1 VRKTFDLSRVLAL
14 AGTVKQQRAH
24 AQGRSWYRIE
34 AKSTSAEVHLY
45 DMIGEWGVTAQDFVS
60 ELKPLSGKP
69 LDLHINS
76 EGGEVFDGLA
86 IFEAL
91 QRHDGR
97 VTAYVDGL
105 AASSASFIAM
115 AADEIVMAERARMM
129 VHDAHGL
136 AIGNASNLR
145 ALAEILDDLSGNIA
159 DIYAA
164 RTGKTSKY
172 WRDQMHGPDGG
183 DGTWFGAQAAVDAG
197 LADRIA
203 EPRPRDSVPSTAHN
217 DQRVDSPPSP
227 EPVLNWDPASFL
239 ASFEGT
245 GL

>member
-1 VRKTFDLSRVLAL
+1 MRVKIDLSRVLGL
-14 AGTVKQQRAH
+14 AGQVKQNTEQAKKLD
-24 AQGRSWYRIE
+24 RSWYRIE
-34 AKSTSAEVHLY
+34 NKTDGPAEIHIY
-45 DMIGEWGVTAQDFVS
+45 DMIGEWGVSAQDFVG
-60 ELKPLSGKP
+60 ELKPLNGRP
-69 LDLHINS
+69 LDLHLNS
-76 EGGEVFDGLA
+76 EGGQVFDGLA
-86 IFEAL
+86 IFEAI
-91 QRHDGR
+91 QRHDGH

-136 AIGNASNLR
+136 AIGNARNLR
-145 ALAEILDDLSGNIA
+145 ALADILDDLSGNIA

-183 DGTWFGAQAAVDAG
+183 DGTWFNATDAVAAG
-197 LADRIA
+197 LADRTA
-203 EPRPRDSVPSTAHN
+203 EPRPRSTPKDAYSDH
-217 DQRVDSPPSP
+217 VLPSP
-227 EPVLNWDPASFL
+227 SPSASLDVAAFL
-239 ASFEGT
+239 LSMKEA

>member
-1 VRKTFDLSRVLAL
+1 MRVKLDVTRIMGLAQTVSRTAEQ
-14 AGTVKQQRAH
+14 ARRGD
-24 AQGRSWYRIE
+24 RSWYRIE
-34 AKSTSAEVHLY
+34 AKAASAEIHLY

-60 ELKPLSGKP
+60 ELKPLAGKS

-91 QRHDGR
+91 QRHDGP
-97 VTAYVDGL
+97 VIAYVDGL

-136 AIGNASNLR
+136 AIGNARNLR
-145 ALAEILDDLSGNIA
+145 ELANILDDLSGNIA

-164 RTGKTSKY
+164 RTGKTAKY

-183 DGTWFGAQAAVDAG
+183 DGTWFNAEQAVSAG

-203 EPRPRDSVPSTAHN
+203 EPRARTAPADSLPVPVPTARL
-217 DQRVDSPPSP
+217 DADALIQMMK
-227 EPVLNWDPASFL
+227 EA
-239 ASFEGT
+239 